1 MEIVNKLL
9 SQQLPAVIVVFSFIA
24 AFIID
29 FLFSVVF
36 KRFASKT
43 KTNFDDNLI
52 QILHKPIFYST
63 FFLVFYVFLV
73 VFDVFLVVTVC
84 LAVRAQN

>member
-9 SQQLPAVIVVFSFIA
+9 SQQLPAIIVVFSFIA

-36 KRFASKT
+36 KRFA
-43 KTNFDDNLI
+43 
-52 QILHKPIFYST
+52 
-63 FFLVFYVFLV
+63 
-73 VFDVFLVVTVC
+73 
-84 LAVRAQN
+84 